1 MNKRKWKEIGMYV
14 LAVLT
19 AKVTFV
25 GCFPLIPAFFA
36 IAYMEEL
43 NRTLLLIFSIFGMA
57 LFVPVQAMAKYTMV
71 ILVTAVVIKLTEWA
85 NKTCRTWVG
94 AASAGI
100 SVFLIALAGELLQIR
115 NRAVIWMGVLEA
127 VLAGGMVM
135 VGSPLFHHF
144 LEESFFRKRIRG
156 FHPSGEPRPEH
167 GQKLQSYAKSFSGL
181 SQIFSQMNQ
190 YKSNF
195 EPEEMGRMQQE
206 ITGKICMSCNQCA
219 ICWQEDTSPMYEVF
233 YKLIHSLEKRGVA
246 EEEVQ
251 RQLQDYCPYSDTII
265 EEAAGV
271 FEKAKL
277 NLSWYNRLLE
287 NRGII
292 AQQLDAM
299 ADIMED
305 CAREYIDVTEVK
317 VRMIS
322 SVKYRLK
329 ERGIAV
335 NDIHLY
341 ERQNGRLSLQV
352 TVCSKWG
359 NCITIKEIAKGI
371 GLGMKRTMVPGK
383 YVRSLVGKEEAYLT
397 FEEDTVFQC
406 LHGVARLTKDNA
418 QVSGDSFS
426 VLELEGGDCVL
437 ALSDGMGSGIN
448 ACKESEMVIEL
459 IEKFLETG
467 FQKETAIRMMNSAMV
482 IQDEEGMFSTVDMA
496 DIDLY
501 TGKCEFYK
509 IGAATTFIKRGEE
522 VECISSSTLPA
533 GIFHQIE
540 IEKSQRQL
548 QGGDF
553 VILVTDGVLDY
564 LRVPSPEENLREI
577 LETIDTN
584 NPGQLA
590 RQVLERILLFTAG
603 RVPDDMTVLAAGIWE
618 K

>member
-1 MNKRKWKEIGMYV
+1 MNKRRWKEIGMYALSV
-14 LAVLT
+14 LV
-19 AKVTFV
+19 AKVEFV
-25 GCFPLIPAFFA
+25 GCFPLVPAFFT
-36 IAYMEEL
+36 IAYMEEI
-43 NRTLLLIFSIFGMA
+43 NRTLLLTFSIFGMA
-57 LFVPVQAMAKYTMV
+57 LFVPVQAMAKYTMA
-71 ILVTAVVIKLTEWA
+71 ILVAAVVIKLTEWA
-85 NKTCRTWVG
+85 NKTCKTWVG
-94 AASAGI
+94 AAATGGG
-100 SVFLIALAGELLQIR
+100 VFLIAMAGELLQVR
-115 NRAVIWMGVLEA
+115 NRAVIWMGVLESLL
-127 VLAGGMVM
+127 VAGMILV
-135 VGSPLFHHF
+135 VSPICHRF
-144 LEESFFRKRIRG
+144 LEESLIRKKG
-156 FHPSGEPRPEH
+156 TTSGKTKPENRE
-167 GQKLQSYAKSFSGL
+167 KLQSYAKSFSGL

-251 RQLQDYCPYSDTII
+251 KQLEDYCPYSDTII

-305 CAREYIDVTEVK
+305 CAKEYIDVSETK
-317 VRMIS
+317 GHLLS

-329 ERGIAV
+329 ERGITV

-341 ERQNGRLSLQV
+341 ERKNGRLSLQM
-352 TVCSKWG
+352 TACSRWG
-359 NCITIKEIAKGI
+359 NCVTIKEIAKGI
-371 GLGMKRTMVPGK
+371 SLGMKRTMVPGK

-397 FEEDTVFQC
+397 FEEDTLYHC

-426 VLELEGGDCVL
+426 VLELEGGGCVL
-437 ALSDGMGSGIN
+437 ALSDGMGSGIS

-482 IQDEEGMFSTVDMA
+482 IQGEEGMFSTVDMA

-501 TGKCEFYK
+501 TGKCDFYK
-509 IGAATTFIKRGEE
+509 IGAATTFIKHGEE
-522 VECISSSTLPA
+522 VECISSATLPA

-540 IEKSQRQL
+540 IEKSNRQL
-548 QGGDF
+548 QNGDF

-564 LRVPSPEENLREI
+564 LRVPSPEETLREI
-577 LETIDTN
+577 LETIETN

-590 RQVLERILLFTAG
+590 KQVLERILLFTAG
-603 RVPDDMTVLAAGIWE
+603 KVPDDMTVLAAGIWE

>member
-1 MNKRKWKEIGMYV
+1 MKQRKWKEIVMYV
-14 LAVLT
+14 LAVIV
-19 AKVTFV
+19 AKGEFA
-25 GCFPLIPAFFA
+25 GCFPLVPGFFTV
-36 IAYMEEL
+36 AYMEEI

-71 ILVTAVVIKLTEWA
+71 ILVAAVVIKLIEWA
-85 NKTCRTWVG
+85 DKTCRTWVG
-94 AASAGI
+94 AAAVGTG
-100 SVFLIALAGELLQIR
+100 VFVIAMAGELLQVR
-115 NRAVIWMGVLEA
+115 NRAVIWMGVLESLL
-127 VLAGGMVM
+127 VSGMVL
-135 VGSPLFHHF
+135 VASPVFHHF
-144 LEESFFRKRIRG
+144 LEESIIRKRKKNCG
-156 FHPSGEPRPEH
+156 GTKPEH
-167 GQKLQSYAKSFSGL
+167 GEKLQSYAKSFNGL
-181 SQIFSQMNQ
+181 SQIFSRMNQ

-219 ICWQEDTSPMYEVF
+219 LCWQEDSSPMYEVF

-246 EEEVQ
+246 EEAVQ
-251 RQLQDYCPYSDTII
+251 RQLEDYCPYSETII

-287 NRGII
+287 NRGVI

-305 CAREYIDVTEVK
+305 CAKEYIDVSETK
-317 VRMIS
+317 GRMVS
-322 SVKYRLK
+322 AVKYRLK
-329 ERGIAV
+329 ECGIV
-335 NDIHLY
+335 VKDIHLY
-341 ERQNGRLSLQV
+341 ERQNGRLSLQMRA
-352 TVCSKWG
+352 CSRWG
-359 NCITIKEIAKGI
+359 NCITIKETAKAVST
-371 GLGMKRTMVPGK
+371 GMKRTMVPGK
-383 YVRSLVGKEEAYLT
+383 FVRSLVGKEEAYLT
-397 FEEDTVFQC
+397 FEEDTVYHSI
-406 LHGVARLTKDNA
+406 HGVARLTKDNA

-426 VLELEGGDCVL
+426 VLELEGGGCVL
-437 ALSDGMGSGIN
+437 ALSDGMGSGIS

-467 FQKETAIRMMNSAMV
+467 FQKEMAIRMMNSAMV
-482 IQDEEGMFSTVDMA
+482 IQGEDGMFSTVDMA

-501 TGKCEFYK
+501 TGKCDFYK

-522 VECISSSTLPA
+522 VECISSATLPA

-540 IEKSQRQL
+540 IEKSSRQL
-548 QGGDF
+548 QDGDF

-564 LRVPSPEENLREI
+564 LRVPTPEETLREI
-577 LETIDTN
+577 LETIETN

-590 RQVLERILLFTAG
+590 KQVLERILLFTAG
-603 RVPDDMTVLAAGIWE
+603 KVPDDMTVLAAGIWE

>member
-1 MNKRKWKEIGMYV
+1 MNKRGWKEVAMYA
-14 LAVLT
+14 LAILV
-19 AKVTFV
+19 AKVEFV
-25 GCFPLIPAFFA
+25 GCFPLIPAFFT
-36 IAYMEEL
+36 IAYMEEV

-57 LFVPVQAMAKYTMV
+57 LFIPVQAMAKYTMV
-71 ILVTAVVIKLTEWA
+71 ILVAALVVKLIEWA
-85 NKTCRTWVG
+85 NRTCRTWVG
-94 AASAGI
+94 ASVTGI
-100 SVFLIALAGELLQIR
+100 SVFLIAMAGELLQVR
-115 NRAVIWMGVLEA
+115 NRAVIWMGGLEA
-127 VLAGGMVM
+127 LLVTGMVM
-135 VGSPLFHHF
+135 IVSPAFHYF
-144 LEESFFRKRIRG
+144 LEENIFQKRSAVLG
-156 FHPSGEPRPEH
+156 KVKPEH
-167 GQKLQSYAKSFSGL
+167 GEKLESYAKSFNGL
-181 SQIFSQMNQ
+181 SKIFSQMNQ

-195 EPEEMGRMQQE
+195 EPEEMGKMQQE
-206 ITGKICMSCNQCA
+206 ITGKICMSCDQCA

-246 EEEVQ
+246 EEAVQ
-251 RQLQDYCPYSDTII
+251 KQLEDYCPYSQTII
-265 EEAAGV
+265 EEATGV

-305 CAREYIDVTEVK
+305 CAKEYIDVSETKSRV
-317 VRMIS
+317 VS
-322 SVKYRLK
+322 AVKYRLK
-329 ERGIAV
+329 ERGVVV

-341 ERQNGRLSLQV
+341 ERQNGRLSLQL
-352 TVCSKWG
+352 TVCSRWG
-359 NCITIKEIAKGI
+359 NCVTIKEIARGI
-371 GLGMKRTMVPGK
+371 SQGMKRTMVPGK

-397 FEEDTVFQC
+397 FEEDTVYHC

-426 VLELEGGDCVL
+426 VLELEGGGCVL
-437 ALSDGMGSGIN
+437 ALSDGMGSGIS

-482 IQDEEGMFSTVDMA
+482 IQGEEGMFSTVDMA

-501 TGKCEFYK
+501 TGNCDFYK

-522 VECISSSTLPA
+522 VKCISSATLPV

-540 IEKSQRQL
+540 IEKSSMQL
-548 QGGDF
+548 QTGDF

-564 LRVPSPEENLREI
+564 LRVPSPEETLREI
-577 LETIDTN
+577 LETIETN

-590 RQVLERILLFTAG
+590 KQVLERILLFTAG
-603 RVPDDMTVLAAGIWE
+603 KVPDDMTVLAAGIWE